1 MNLENI
7 YHWYTAS
14 GALVVELPPETD
26 LQSLMK
32 GLSSLGG
39 LVCFDSSSAA
49 ADGFS
54 YAVAA
59 EQPNGDC
66 FLDRFSFVA
75 ADPIE
80 RFIVP
85 SGNELGDAEP
95 LREVLRQMKRRMAGF
110 SYQTIPGL
118 PPFQGGLA
126 GMLSFAAGLALLG
139 VESKKGQ
146 HSEIPLVQFG
156 IYDVVFAFDHKQR
169 KVWCISQGV
178 PGNTPEERRSRS
190 RERFE
195 KHA

>member
-1 MNLENI
+1 MQLENI

-26 LQSLMK
+26 LQILVK

-54 YAVAA
+54 YAVDA
-59 EQPNGDC
+59 EQPNGAC

-80 RFIVP
+80 TFIVP

-95 LREVLRQMKRRMAGF
+95 IREVLGQMKRRMSWFFLSNYSRATSISGRF
-110 SYQTIPGL
+110 SWD
-118 PPFQGGLA
+118 A
-126 GMLSFAAGLALLG
+126 
-139 VESKKGQ
+139 
-146 HSEIPLVQFG
+146 
-156 IYDVVFAFDHKQR
+156 VFCRWFSTA
-169 KVWCISQGV
+169 
-178 PGNTPEERRSRS
+178 RR
-190 RERFE
+190 RE
-195 KHA
+195 

>member
-1 MNLENI
+1 M
-7 YHWYTAS
+7 
-14 GALVVELPPETD
+14 VVELPPETD
-26 LQSLMK
+26 LQILVK

-54 YAVAA
+54 YAVDA
-59 EQPNGDC
+59 EQPNGAR

-95 LREVLRQMKRRMAGF
+95 IREVLGQMKRRMAGF

-139 VESKKGQ
+139 VESRKGSTQ
-146 HSEIPLVQFG
+146 KFLSCSLVSTMLCLRL
-156 IYDVVFAFDHKQR
+156 I
-169 KVWCISQGV
+169 
-178 PGNTPEERRSRS
+178 TS
-190 RERFE
+190 RERSGVFRKVCQE
-195 KHA
+195 IPQRNGEFIVESVSKSTRVPWKKAKVQGRIH